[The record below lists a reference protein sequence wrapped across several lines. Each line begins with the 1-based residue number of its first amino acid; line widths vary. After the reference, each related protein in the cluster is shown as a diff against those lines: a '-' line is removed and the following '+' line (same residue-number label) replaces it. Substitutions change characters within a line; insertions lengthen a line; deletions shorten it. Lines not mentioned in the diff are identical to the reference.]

1 MNKSPWIF
9 LGVLFAMSLSWW
21 GMVFGPASQVNTAKA
36 DLGDGT
42 SLRPR
47 SGLAQ
52 QGEQIYRENGCYYC
66 HTRTATGGTF
76 GYEIQITQ
84 FGADEDLTREII
96 GEKFA
101 ANKIFEKAFAFKA
114 VAGANDAKKAASEAV
129 KVEGTDVEAAEAAL
143 EQAAEA
149 LTDAK
154 AAVNAIKIEET
165 LTALGVSGVTIEG
178 DLAGELGLPIEM
190 SDADKAEVAN
200 ATFAVSKG
208 IEQWDEIKDTV
219 RALKDRAG
227 AQFKLL
233 PVADEWPDVVNGV
246 ARRQSVSRDF
256 LFDAHAM
263 PGVMRVGPC
272 LSNVGARQTDL
283 NALYAKIYNSQAGGK
298 SSHMPPYKYLFNV
311 RAAGE
316 DEKLPAG
323 AVTIS
328 TEDGVTSVESGFVV
342 TPTTKARALA
352 AYLQSLRNDKGL
364 PEAPLPA
371 VRENSNPEGGE

>member
-9 LGVLFAMSLSWW
+9 LGVLFALSLSWW
-21 GMVFGPASQVNTAKA
+21 GMVFGPASQANAAKA

-42 SLRPR
+42 SLHPR

-66 HTRTATGGTF
+66 HTRMATGGTF

-84 FGADEDLTREII
+84 LGADKALTREII
-96 GEKFA
+96 GEEYA
-101 ANKIFEKAFAFKA
+101 DNKIFEKAYAFQA
-114 VAGANDAKKAASEAV
+114 VAAAQEATTAEGA
-129 KVEGTDVEAAEAAL
+129 DVEATKATL
-143 EQAAEA
+143 EE
-149 LTDAK
+149 AK
-154 AAVNAIKIEET
+154 AYANAIET
-165 LTALGVSGVTIEG
+165 EDALIALGISGVTIEG

-190 SDADKAEVAN
+190 TEADKSSVAD
-200 ATFAVSKG
+200 ATFAVSEG

-311 RAAGE
+311 RAAEE
-316 DEKLPAG
+316 DEKLPAD

-328 TEDGVTSVESGFVV
+328 SPEDGVISVEAGFVV

-371 VRENSNPEGGE
+371 VRENSNSEEGE

>member
-9 LGVLFAMSLSWW
+9 LGVLFALSLSWW
-21 GMVFGPASQVNTAKA
+21 GMVFGPASQANAAKA

-42 SLRPR
+42 SLHPR

-66 HTRTATGGTF
+66 HTRVATGGTF

-84 FGADEDLTREII
+84 LGADKALTREII
-96 GEKFA
+96 GEEYA
-101 ANKIFEKAFAFKA
+101 GNKIFEKAYAFQA
-114 VAGANDAKKAASEAV
+114 VAAAQEAATAEGA
-129 KVEGTDVEAAEAAL
+129 DVEATKATL
-143 EQAAEA
+143 EE
-149 LTDAK
+149 AK
-154 AAVNAIKIEET
+154 AYANAIET
-165 LTALGVSGVTIEG
+165 EDALIALGISGVTIEG

-190 SDADKAEVAN
+190 TEADKSSVAD
-200 ATFAVSKG
+200 ATFAVSEG

-311 RAAGE
+311 RAAEE
-316 DEKLPAG
+316 DEKLPED
-323 AVTIS
+323 AVTIFS
-328 TEDGVTSVESGFVV
+328 AEDGVISVEAGFVV

-371 VRENSNPEGGE
+371 LRENSNSEEGE

>member
-21 GMVFGPASQVNTAKA
+21 GMVFGPASQVNAAKA

-114 VAGANDAKKAASEAV
+114 VAGANDAKKAASEAL
-129 KVEGTDVEAAEAAL
+129 KAEGADVEAAEAAL

-154 AAVNAIKIEET
+154 AAANAIKIEET
-165 LTALGVSGVTIEG
+165 LIALGVSGVTIEG
-178 DLAGELGLPIEM
+178 DLAGELGL
-190 SDADKAEVAN
+190 
-200 ATFAVSKG
+200 
-208 IEQWDEIKDTV
+208 
-219 RALKDRAG
+219 
-227 AQFKLL
+227 
-233 PVADEWPDVVNGV
+233 
-246 ARRQSVSRDF
+246 
-256 LFDAHAM
+256 
-263 PGVMRVGPC
+263 
-272 LSNVGARQTDL
+272 
-283 NALYAKIYNSQAGGK
+283 
-298 SSHMPPYKYLFNV
+298 
-311 RAAGE
+311 
-316 DEKLPAG
+316 
-323 AVTIS
+323 
-328 TEDGVTSVESGFVV
+328 
-342 TPTTKARALA
+342 
-352 AYLQSLRNDKGL
+352 SLIHI
-364 PEAPLPA
+364 
-371 VRENSNPEGGE
+371 